1 MGTTVWKVVDKASAT
16 LNRIGLSWL
25 FVLIAQQRVDM
36 SAISL
41 EQAQFRLD
49 LALRRVT
56 ESARRWGSAMGG
68 ASVIQERIAEF
79 SPFVEKTQLEQGR
92 LFLES
97 ARAVK
102 NFGEGSL
109 QASLAIAQLEDF
121 EEDNIFTLGRLGDAI
136 AGNQD
141 ALNNMATATRSL
153 ANAQERFNSSIDQ
166 LNLSNWLFF
175 VGSILQLASAAP
187 MAASGIRALAAANMM
202 MGAGVP
208 ASMALRSAGAVA
220 PFVPAG
226 AAAGAGASALITAG
240 YGAVVLVSILETL
253 KAIEANT
260 KAGNLDPGTRAF
272 TQQGQ
277 WWGRTLDPT
286 TGRYVRGPLIE
297 ETM

>member
-68 ASVIQERIAEF
+68 ASTIQERIAEF
-79 SPFVEKTQLEQGR
+79 SPFVEKTQVEQGR

-153 ANAQERFNSSIDQ
+153 ANAQERFNSSVDQ

-175 VGSILQLASAAP
+175 AGSILQLASAAP
-187 MAASGIRALAAANMM
+187 AAAAGLRALAGAHFAYASGASALTALRIGGQIPLTTSIPGLA
-202 MGAGVP
+202 GAGG
-208 ASMALRSAGAVA
+208 SAGAVGA
-220 PFVPAG
+220 LGGFVAALAG
-226 AAAGAGASALITAG
+226 AAIALREFDRMLRPERTAAGDITNPLSPQYQFRFG
-240 YGAVVLVSILETL
+240 WDIQEIWKRL
-253 KAIEANT
+253 
-260 KAGNLDPGTRAF
+260 
-272 TQQGQ
+272 
-277 WWGRTLDPT
+277 
-286 TGRYVRGPLIE
+286 TGG
-297 ETM
+297 

>member
-68 ASVIQERIAEF
+68 ASTIQERIAEF
-79 SPFVEKTQLEQGR
+79 SPFVEKTQVEQGR

-153 ANAQERFNSSIDQ
+153 ANAQERFNSSVDQ

-175 VGSILQLASAAP
+175 AGSILQLASAAP

-202 MGAGVP
+202 MSAGVP
-208 ASMALRSAGAVA
+208 ASVALRNAGVVGGFMTGGQVAGGLGLGGGALAVGGPLLLGIGA
-220 PFVPAG
+220 LTIAIYAMVKEFEAARAHPEIIRARSERQFADRPAG
-226 AAAGAGASALITAG
+226 LGPRLHAG
-240 YGAVVLVSILETL
+240 
-253 KAIEANT
+253 
-260 KAGNLDPGTRAF
+260 
-272 TQQGQ
+272 
-277 WWGRTLDPT
+277 
-286 TGRYVRGPLIE
+286 
-297 ETM
+297 